1 MYKNEETQVFILF
14 FWNFYYVYN
23 FLSDYDAPV
32 TENGAYTPKYDKAAE
47 MIATYDSLAN
57 VISKPERP
65 EYISPQAYPN
75 VKLNRYLTLE
85 QLLDNVVCTYDY
97 IYSTYIWSHI
107 FIIFKGMTGIFSKC
121 SLFYSLK
128 TIKKFPML

>member
-1 MYKNEETQVFILF
+1 
-14 FWNFYYVYN
+14 
-23 FLSDYDAPV
+23 
-32 TENGAYTPKYDKAAE
+32 

-75 VKLNRYLTLE
+75 VKLNQYLTLE

-97 IYSTYIWSHI
+97 IY
-107 FIIFKGMTGIFSKC
+107 
-121 SLFYSLK
+121 LFYIYLVPY
-128 TIKKFPML
+128 IYYIQRYDWYIQ

>member
-1 MYKNEETQVFILF
+1 MIFQCGQEYSSAALLKKDKGPKDLSKNEETQVFILF

-75 VKLNRYLTLE
+75 VKLNQYLTLE
-85 QLLDNVVCTYDY
+85 QLLDNVVCTYD
-97 IYSTYIWSHI
+97 
-107 FIIFKGMTGIFSKC
+107 
-121 SLFYSLK
+121 
-128 TIKKFPML
+128 

>member
-1 MYKNEETQVFILF
+1 
-14 FWNFYYVYN
+14 
-23 FLSDYDAPV
+23 
-32 TENGAYTPKYDKAAE
+32 

-75 VKLNRYLTLE
+75 VKLNQYLTLE

-97 IYSTYIWSHI
+97 LYIFYIYLVPYIYYIQRYDWYI
-107 FIIFKGMTGIFSKC
+107 Q
-121 SLFYSLK
+121 
-128 TIKKFPML
+128 

>member
-1 MYKNEETQVFILF
+1 
-14 FWNFYYVYN
+14 
-23 FLSDYDAPV
+23 
-32 TENGAYTPKYDKAAE
+32 

-75 VKLNRYLTLE
+75 VKLNQYLTLE

-97 IYSTYIWSHI
+97 IYSTYILSHI
-107 FIIFKGMTGIFSKC
+107 FIIFKGMAGIFSKC